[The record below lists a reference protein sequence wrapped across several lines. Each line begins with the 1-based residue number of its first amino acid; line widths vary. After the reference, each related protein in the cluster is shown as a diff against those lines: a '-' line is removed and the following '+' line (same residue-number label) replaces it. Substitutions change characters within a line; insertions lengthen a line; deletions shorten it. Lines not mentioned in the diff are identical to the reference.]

1 MFLLYNNVSHYSIF
15 FGKKKNWRHNY
26 YYVSG
31 KKWMMAGTDQSE
43 NESIGLKY

>member
-15 FGKKKNWRHNY
+15 FGRKRT
-26 YYVSG
+26 G
-31 KKWMMAGTDQSE
+31 DIIIIMFQDKKWMMAGTDQSE